1 MINRENVHI
10 VKLVM
15 PFILLFTFTSLE
27 KLCHKGFSHEVLTKE
42 ILMNQPVEF
51 SKRVENQHMNRT

>member
-1 MINRENVHI
+1 MKRENIHI

-51 SKRVENQHMNRT
+51 SKKS